1 MNTPLTEYYNINT
14 QTTSNNMAK
23 KDTTTEAPKK
33 KAGRPAKVKALD
45 PTFTEAPRHE
55 WNSEQ
60 EVALFLASLIRLT
73 KARSVLE
80 VGVFEGMTTAELI
93 AALPKG
99 GLFIGIDIKDYIT
112 PENKAKMKA
121 ATDRGVVVDFFLENS
136 LSKMANLPKNH
147 FDIIFIDGNHEHSHV
162 LAEFKLA
169 EALVTQNG
177 IIAFHDSIHLNDVKR
192 VVEYAGDWNH
202 NYVNLNTPEGRG
214 LALVMKKN

>member
-1 MNTPLTEYYNINT
+1 
-14 QTTSNNMAK
+14 MAK

-33 KAGRPAKVKALD
+33 KAGRPAKVKTSLD
-45 PTFTEAPRHE
+45 STFTEAPRHE
-55 WNSEQ
+55 WNSEH

-80 VGVFEGMTTAELI
+80 VGVFQGMTTAEII

-99 GLFIGIDIKDYIT
+99 GLFVGIDIKDYIT

-136 LSKMANLPKNH
+136 LSKMKELPKNH

-169 EALVTQNG
+169 EKLVTQNG
-177 IIAFHDSIHLNDVKR
+177 IIAFHDSIHLDDVKR
-192 VVEYAGDWNH
+192 VVEYAGQWK
-202 NYVNLNTPEGRG
+202 YKFVNLNTPEGRG
-214 LALVMKKN
+214 LALVMKGN

>member
-1 MNTPLTEYYNINT
+1 
-14 QTTSNNMAK
+14 MAK
-23 KDTTTEAPKK
+23 KDTTTQPTK
-33 KAGRPAKVKALD
+33 KAGRPRKEPVLD
-45 PTFTEAPRHE
+45 PTFTEAPRHG
-55 WNSEQ
+55 WNSEK
-60 EVALFLASLIRLT
+60 EVGTFLASLVRLT
-73 KARSVLE
+73 KARSILE
-80 VGVFEGMTTAELI
+80 VGVFEGCTSVDMIE
-93 AALPKG
+93 ALPKG
-99 GLFIGIDIKDYIT
+99 GLYVGIDIKDYIT
-112 PENKAKMKA
+112 PENNNRIKEAEK
-121 ATDRGVVVDFFLENS
+121 RGVVVDMFIANS
-136 LSKMANLPKNH
+136 HTKMANLPKNH